1 MLRSLQAKLGAILV
15 PDRILRSLQL
25 KFGALL
31 LALPLATCAV
41 LAWLSTQHERGA
53 LEDEVEKRAQAL
65 SRALAGTVKEPLLV
79 HDDLTV
85 GTWVKQLGEEPGM
98 AAARVL
104 AADGRVVAAMEPTE
118 VGTQLELVSGESV
131 EGARPRAQRVGS
143 RLRVTRPIVYSDV
156 LVGAAQVELDLEV
169 LVAPKVRESQR
180 QLALVAVGVA
190 ALGVL
195 AGFAFGMVVGGP
207 IRRLRA
213 GVERF
218 TAGDLTVRIPSTSR
232 DEIGEL
238 TTAFNAMG
246 EALQQK
252 ERIQNAFGRYVSDYV
267 LAQLLEGPDGA
278 DLAGVEREVTILFA
292 DVRRFTALSEGMKA
306 RDVVSLLNDVFELV
320 AARIL
325 AHGGTIDKFIGD
337 SVMAYFGAP
346 VSQAD
351 HAARAVRAALDV
363 QLALAERKL
372 CDDTPA
378 EHSAFLE
385 VGIGVHTGPV
395 VVGNIGT
402 DRRSDFT
409 AIGDAVNVAS
419 RLEKL
424 ARPGEILISE
434 AVQRRV
440 RGVVSLRF
448 EGERQLSGRQEPV
461 HVYAVDLAASAAAAG
476 IGAEPAPGPA

>member
-1 MLRSLQAKLGAILV
+1 MLRSLQV
-15 PDRILRSLQL
+15 

-31 LALPLATCAV
+31 VTLLVVTCV
-41 LAWLSTQHERGA
+41 GLAWLSTQHERGA
-53 LEDEVEKRAQAL
+53 LEAEVENRAHAL

-85 GTWVKQLGEEPGM
+85 GTWVKQLGEEPGV

-104 AADGRVVAAMEPTE
+104 DADGRVVAALADAEI
-118 VGTQLELVSGESV
+118 GTQLELVSGESAA
-131 EGARPRAQRVGS
+131 GARPRAQRVGS

-180 QLALVAVGVA
+180 QLAVVAVGVA
-190 ALGVL
+190 VLGVV
-195 AGFAFGMVVGGP
+195 AGLVFVSLLVGP
-207 IRRLRA
+207 IQRLRA

-218 TAGDLTVRIPSTSR
+218 TAGDLTVRIPETSR

-252 ERIQNAFGRYVSDYV
+252 ERIQSAFGRYVSDYV
-267 LAQLLEGPDGA
+267 LTQLLEGPEGA

-306 RDVVSLLNDVFELV
+306 RDVVSLLNEVFELV

-346 VSQAD
+346 VSQPD
-351 HAARAVRAALDV
+351 HASRAVRAALDV
-363 QLALAERKL
+363 QIALAERKL
-372 CDDTPA
+372 SDDTPE

-385 VGIGVHTGPV
+385 VGIGIHTGPV

-424 ARPGEILISE
+424 ARAGEILVSE

-440 RGVVSLRF
+440 RGVVALRF

-476 IGAEPAPGPA
+476 IGAEPAPGPV

>member
-1 MLRSLQAKLGAILV
+1 MLRSLQV
-15 PDRILRSLQL
+15 

-31 LALPLATCAV
+31 VTILVVACV
-41 LAWLSTQHERGA
+41 GLAWLSTQHERAA
-53 LEDEVEKRAQAL
+53 LEAEVQNRAHAL
-65 SRALAGTVKEPLLV
+65 ARALAGPVKEPLLV

-85 GTWVKQLGEEPGM
+85 GTWVKQLGEEPGV

-104 AADGRVVAAMEPTE
+104 DADGRVVAALSDPE
-118 VGTQLELVSGESV
+118 VGTRLELASGASAADAGPV
-131 EGARPRAQRVGS
+131 VRRVGS
-143 RLRVTRPIVYSDV
+143 RVRVTRPIVYSDV
-156 LVGAAQVELDLEV
+156 LVGEAQVELDLDV

-180 QLALVAVGVA
+180 QLAVVAIGVAV
-190 ALGVL
+190 LGV
-195 AGFAFGMVVGGP
+195 VGGLVFVSLLVGP

-218 TAGDLTVRIPSTSR
+218 TAGDLTVRIPPTTR

-238 TTAFNAMG
+238 TVAFNAMG
-246 EALQQK
+246 DSLQQK
-252 ERIQNAFGRYVSDYV
+252 ERIQSAFGRYVSDYV

-292 DVRRFTALSEGMKA
+292 DVRRFTRLSEGMKA
-306 RDVVSLLNDVFELV
+306 RDVVSLLNEVFELV
-320 AARIL
+320 AERIL

-346 VSQAD
+346 VSQPD
-351 HAARAVRAALDV
+351 HPARAVRAALDI

-372 CDDTPA
+372 SDDAPD
-378 EHSAFLE
+378 ERSAFLE
-385 VGIGVHTGPV
+385 VGIGIHTGPV

-424 ARPGEILISE
+424 ARPGEILVSE

-476 IGAEPAPGPA
+476 IGSEPAPGPA